1 MSEEAI
7 LLENR
12 AIRRDV
18 SMQDMCF
25 TTTRQKQSLNE
36 HWISMVLPGS
46 VGCAPTPFLLDI
58 SANE

>member
-18 SMQDMCF
+18 SMQGACC
-25 TTTRQKQSLNE
+25 TTARQKESLNE
-36 HWISMVLPGS
+36 HCISMVLPGS
-46 VGCAPTPFLLDI
+46 VGCAPAPFLLDI
-58 SANE
+58 STNE